1 MLNREQIS
9 QIASALS
16 LIRPAWSAGIGSLG
30 AGPRLQSSPE
40 QDFSPRRKRAEVPS
54 VSLIGGRLYNN

>member
-30 AGPRLQSSPE
+30 AGPA
-40 QDFSPRRKRAEVPS
+40 FAELP
-54 VSLIGGRLYNN
+54 